1 MKPIRRYRLIFRINF
16 FPADADEAEQERKQA
31 DQGQNGRGGQ
41 KKIRQ
46 NKALPFC
53 SEKNRKS

>member
-1 MKPIRRYRLIFRINF
+1 MRIHF

-41 KKIRQ
+41 KRSDKIKHFLFAAKKIENHSDHC
-46 NKALPFC
+46 NKAYG
-53 SEKNRKS
+53 E